1 MSLFEGLPE
10 PQLRAALA
18 SAQLALVKLMSGEAI
33 ASVSY
38 TQGDGAKSVSKR
50 VTTVAECTAL
60 IMQLKRALGMP
71 GGNRRMTGFVLR

>member
-1 MSLFEGLPE
+1 MSLFDGLPE

-18 SAQLALVKLMSGEAI
+18 SAQAALIQLMSGNSI

-38 TQGDGAKSVSKR
+38 TQGDGAKSLTKR

-60 IMQLKRALGMP
+60 IMQLKRALTMP
-71 GGNRRMTGFVLR
+71 GGSRRMTGFVLR